1 MVVRINQNKD
11 IQNVELEL
19 YPQDLATILLECW
32 DAEYRYSA
40 TGQHVAGYFDIM
52 CDPLDEGSFNLYGK
66 LVVFNQMNIKFYI
79 RTISPTDKWYNAF
92 LKEYD
97 EYLWEKP
104 LRYKLTGEFFNDLLE
119 SCGVYRKLPEEVEY
133 AVVDFVAVLKG
144 EFSPRNNWKAGKE
157 TFK

>member
-1 MVVRINQNKD
+1 
-11 IQNVELEL
+11 
-19 YPQDLATILLECW
+19 
-32 DAEYRYSA
+32 
-40 TGQHVAGYFDIM
+40 M

-104 LRYKLTGEFFNDLLE
+104 LRYNLTGEFFNDLLE
-119 SCGVYRKLPEEVEY
+119 SGGVYRKLPEEVEY